1 MIKVVKHAEVL
12 RSALQKRGNRP
23 RLCVNS
29 LAIKIIRAYPP
40 AEQLQGTLEYMKSLN
55 ARVVHACH
63 CTDLNSKIELSKVVN
78 LKEKVKRQTSKEAL
92 AKVFRGFNVKVIV
105 EK

>member
-1 MIKVVKHAEVL
+1 
-12 RSALQKRGNRP
+12 
-23 RLCVNS
+23 
-29 LAIKIIRAYPP
+29 
-40 AEQLQGTLEYMKSLN
+40 MKSLN

-92 AKVFRGFNVKVIV
+92 AKVLRGFNVKVIV

>member
-55 ARVVHACH
+55 PRVVHACH

-78 LKEKVKRQTSKEAL
+78 LKKVGVGLILEY
-92 AKVFRGFNVKVIV
+92 
-105 EK
+105 